1 MTDEQI
7 FEIAKNHLEVLIYE
21 DNGCGDRP
29 TDFAATSE
37 QLLKFAREMYE
48 EGRESASCD
57 GVY

>member
-7 FEIAKNHLEVLIYE
+7 FEIAENHLEVLIYE

-37 QLLKFAREMYE
+37 QLLKFAREIYE
-48 EGRESASCD
+48 KGYCD